1 MKMKLVSQWRRVV
14 AMGALGWMVVGV
26 VPGRAQSPDPVRAA
40 FERGVAL
47 EESERDL
54 GRAAEAYEEALRA
67 ADARRPFHAS
77 LIFRLAETRRRQG
90 RTAEAA
96 ELYRRIVG
104 QFPDQPELVA
114 SAQKQL
120 GTGTMTPADGMRL
133 ARLQR
138 QLAQSEARALALAE
152 RLRESAA
159 KRERYQRVR
168 QDRLLGTIAQD
179 EPAWTEAQNILRRRL
194 ELETQRA
201 ADSASYGD
209 AHPKLRELSAQL
221 IHLANE
227 SHSLAQV
234 RMKLLEVESTQLA
247 EEIGREAAVRSKL
260 EVELAELQRATAG
273 MAVGTSAAAGADPS
287 AILDEE
293 IQVAEQQVE
302 LAQKR
307 FESGVLSESDVLK
320 LKREVLALQRQ
331 RSQMR
336 SRGPVEVQAAGAGGM
351 VAAAPVGSGG
361 GQPGTAGTTSAVPMA
376 ADEEGRELAR
386 LKRLKEESPDLL
398 SVPRGSSEQPL
409 SLAAVKGWGTV
420 LDYLL
425 GLGEGV
431 IDADQRGQ
439 ALSRGAKAGRL
450 DSVKR
455 LLGAGAVVD
464 WRDTQGFTALHH
476 AASSGHRSVVETLLN
491 AGALVDAGVEPRAGG
506 SPVSGVRPGHTALAL
521 AAQQKWMGVM
531 ELLLARGAKP
541 SAESGALEAAVLRGW
556 DEGAARLLA
565 AGADPNAPEVLV
577 WAARQADVGLVKRLL
592 AAGADPNQTD
602 SREGRTALSFA
613 AARGEVVMVEALLAA
628 GASILAGDQ
637 NGYTPMD
644 WAQTEAMQ
652 KWFQDRGGRRNSVPA
667 EGSQSMI
674 GMRDN
679 VRCVL
684 TGALSG
690 SSRGPGDARRLP
702 VRQRRPEYEP
712 RGPESRAPIG
722 EPVAGAGG
730 QASPEPLRLFG
741 ILREA
746 AREQSGSPGYA
757 PDFSRVR
764 VRTHRGVPGA
774 AMAAGVAGGVSSVE
788 GWERDVTLDLTG
800 LMEGKA
806 DPARDLDLGD
816 AGFVTVHVSFLP
828 KGKPAGK

>member
-1 MKMKLVSQWRRVV
+1 M
-14 AMGALGWMVVGV
+14 
-26 VPGRAQSPDPVRAA
+26 
-40 FERGVAL
+40 
-47 EESERDL
+47 
-54 GRAAEAYEEALRA
+54 
-67 ADARRPFHAS
+67 
-77 LIFRLAETRRRQG
+77 
-90 RTAEAA
+90 
-96 ELYRRIVG
+96 
-104 QFPDQPELVA
+104 
-114 SAQKQL
+114 
-120 GTGTMTPADGMRL
+120 
-133 ARLQR
+133 
-138 QLAQSEARALALAE
+138 
-152 RLRESAA
+152 
-159 KRERYQRVR
+159 
-168 QDRLLGTIAQD
+168 
-179 EPAWTEAQNILRRRL
+179 
-194 ELETQRA
+194 
-201 ADSASYGD
+201 
-209 AHPKLRELSAQL
+209 
-221 IHLANE
+221 
-227 SHSLAQV
+227 
-234 RMKLLEVESTQLA
+234 
-247 EEIGREAAVRSKL
+247 
-260 EVELAELQRATAG
+260 
-273 MAVGTSAAAGADPS
+273 
-287 AILDEE
+287 
-293 IQVAEQQVE
+293 
-302 LAQKR
+302 
-307 FESGVLSESDVLK
+307 
-320 LKREVLALQRQ
+320 
-331 RSQMR
+331 
-336 SRGPVEVQAAGAGGM
+336 EVQATGAGGM
-351 VAAAPVGSGG
+351 AAAAPGGSGG
-361 GQPGTAGTTSAVPMA
+361 GLPGTAGTTSALPVA

-439 ALSRGAKAGRL
+439 ALSRSAKAGRL

-464 WRDTQGFTALHH
+464 WRDTQGFTSLHH

-491 AGALVDAGVEPRAGG
+491 AGASVDAGVESRAGG
-506 SPVSGVRPGHTALAL
+506 GPVSGVRPGHTALAL
-521 AAQQKWMGVM
+521 VAQQKWMGVM

-556 DEGAARLLA
+556 DEGAVRLLA

-577 WAARQADVGLVKRLL
+577 WAAKQADVGLVKRLL

-613 AARGEVVMVEALLAA
+613 AARGEVAMVEALLAA

-667 EGSQSMI
+667 EGNT
-674 GMRDN
+674 GAREEWKYY
-679 VRCVL
+679 VRYIL

-690 SSRGPGDARRLP
+690 MGRDSWGAQVVPGRGGR
-702 VRQRRPEYEP
+702 
-712 RGPESRAPIG
+712 
-722 EPVAGAGG
+722 PVAVHPRPVGPGG
-730 QASPEPLRLFG
+730 QASPEPLRLFA

-746 AREQSGSPGYA
+746 AREQSGAPGYA

-774 AMAAGVAGGVSSVE
+774 AMVGGLAGGVSSVE

-816 AGFVTVHVSFLP
+816 AGFVTVHVPFLP